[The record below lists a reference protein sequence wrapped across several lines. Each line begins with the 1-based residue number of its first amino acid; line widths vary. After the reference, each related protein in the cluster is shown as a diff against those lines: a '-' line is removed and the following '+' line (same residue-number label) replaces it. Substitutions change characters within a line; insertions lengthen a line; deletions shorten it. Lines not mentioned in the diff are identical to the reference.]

1 MAKKTKKNR
10 AGQTAPQ
17 TMRWL
22 FLFNKKD
29 GTNYYTY
36 EERPYKKSIDANRKA
51 APVGYRW
58 SQYAVEKGYAKS
70 NTTKPSAAEIE
81 MYAGKKKNGKLL
93 IYRETRSNKSDAA
106 PKKKI

>member
-1 MAKKTKKNR
+1 MAKKKKS
-10 AGQTAPQ
+10 AEQSSPQ

-22 FLFNKKD
+22 FAFNKR
-29 GTNYYTY
+29 GSNYYTT
-36 EERPYKKSIDANRKA
+36 EERPYKKSIDADRKA

-93 IYRETRSNKSDAA
+93 IYRETRANKSDVA